1 MKKIYKGNPRAAH
14 ITLDGPPHERSSR
27 RTSKVKYTEIIM
39 SIAQQVRFGNTGLKI
54 SPIVVGCMSFGSKE
68 WADWLIEDKEEV
80 FKILKRAYDR
90 GLRTYDTADVYSNGL
105 SERILGE
112 FLRHYNINR
121 ETVVILTKVFFPTD
135 ESIHVTSKFDFS
147 EQELLTLTNQR
158 GLSRKHI
165 LAGVKASIERL
176 GTYIDVLQ
184 IHRLDHETP
193 MEEIMR
199 ALNDVVTQGDV
210 RYIGASS
217 MLATEFAELNFI
229 AERHDWFKFVSSQ
242 SYYSLLYREDERELI
257 PFAKRHGI
265 ALIPWSPL
273 SGGALTRPLGGTSNR
288 SQTDNFKGIL
298 GVDNLKDNEKE
309 IVNRLEKVA
318 NEKGQSMAAVA
329 TAWVLHKG
337 CNPIIGFNSIKR
349 VDQALDA
356 LEVKLSEQEIS
367 YLEEPYLPRNL
378 VM

>member
-1 MKKIYKGNPRAAH
+1 
-14 ITLDGPPHERSSR
+14 
-27 RTSKVKYTEIIM
+27 M

-68 WADWLIEDKEEV
+68 WANWLIGDKEEA
-80 FKILKRAYDR
+80 FKVLKRAYDR
-90 GLRTYDTADVYSNGL
+90 GLRTFDTADVYSNGL

-112 FLRHYNINR
+112 FLRRYNINR
-121 ETVVILTKVFFPTD
+121 ETVVILTKVYFPTD
-135 ESIHVTSKFDFS
+135 ENIRITSKFDLS
-147 EQELLTLTNQR
+147 EEDLLTLSNQR

-165 LAGVKASIERL
+165 LASVKASTERL

-193 MEEIMR
+193 MEEIMK
-199 ALNDVVTQGDV
+199 ALNDVVIQGDV

-217 MLATEFAELNFI
+217 MLATEFVELNFI

-273 SGGALTRPLGGTSNR
+273 SGGVLTRPLGETSDR
-288 SQTDNFKGIL
+288 YKSDNFKGIL
-298 GVDNLKDNEKE
+298 GIDNLKDHEKE

-318 NEKGQSMAAVA
+318 RDKGHSMAAVA

-337 CNPIIGFNSIKR
+337 CNPIVGFNSVKR

-356 LEVKLSEQEIS
+356 LEVKLSEKEVS

-378 VM
+378 VI